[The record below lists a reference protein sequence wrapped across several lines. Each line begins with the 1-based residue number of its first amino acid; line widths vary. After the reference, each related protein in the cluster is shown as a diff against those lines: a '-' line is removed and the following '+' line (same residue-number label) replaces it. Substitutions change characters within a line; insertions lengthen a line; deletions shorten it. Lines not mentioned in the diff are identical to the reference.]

1 MRHFRGAEAKRT
13 SLEKSYAKNG
23 AISNPRHQR
32 AGTCI
37 SCKSP
42 QATMY
47 CEFNAN
53 RQADTALAGKRM
65 PRRQNRRASPRHQPT
80 SITWTPYKE
89 MRSLHVW
96 SNTEF
101 LCRKPFEVQLSTLS
115 PKEESSR
122 TPPRSRGIPQIA
134 PREPRALRE
143 LSLAPDRHIANG
155 GTDRS
160 TRNHKWELR
169 TTRPLS
175 IRHASP

>member
-96 SNTEF
+96 ATPESPR
-101 LCRKPFEVQLSTLS
+101 RKPFEVQLSPPS